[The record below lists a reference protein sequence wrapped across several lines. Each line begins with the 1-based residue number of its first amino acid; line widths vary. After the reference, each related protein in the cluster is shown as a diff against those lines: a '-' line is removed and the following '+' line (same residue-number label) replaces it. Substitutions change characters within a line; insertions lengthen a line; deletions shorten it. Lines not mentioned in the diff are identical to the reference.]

1 MNLVQQTVNI
11 AKHSI
16 NKQTYLILGILFSV
30 YVVGD
35 LVTTIWLIQYYPGG
49 IEGESNPFGGF
60 IYSQIGIFGL
70 IFTKITMFLIISTSV
85 FTIKILYKNE
95 RKMASIIK
103 HSIHGL
109 IGWSSII
116 VTVNIIQITR
126 LAL

>member
-35 LVTTIWLIQYYPGG
+35 LTTTIWLIQHYPGG
-49 IEGESNPFGGF
+49 IEGESNPLGGF
-60 IYSQIGIFGL
+60 IYLQIGIFGL
-70 IFTKITMFLIISTSV
+70 IFIKITMFLIISTSV

-95 RKMASIIK
+95 RKVVSIIK
-103 HSIHGL
+103 YSIHGL